1 MAKKRK
7 ELIEGLTFD
16 DLLLKPARSKVLPK
30 EATLTTFLTKT
41 IKLNIPIVSAA
52 MDTVTE
58 YKMAIEL
65 AKLGGIGVIHRNLSI
80 EEQAFNVSKVKH
92 HLNGLIEKPICVF
105 ENDSIQSILDKIEDK
120 NLILNK
126 SVSKLIKDAIIVEP
140 LEKLNIVDE
149 DMDDNRILECAVE
162 GSAEFVITRDNHL
175 LKLKE
180 FREIKIITPDEFL
193 RIYLKD

>member
-1 MAKKRK
+1 MRVVLDTNVLVSGTFWRGASSKILEMADKRLLEMVLSK
-7 ELIEGLTFD
+7 ELIE
-16 DLLLKPARSKVLPK
+16 
-30 EATLTTFLTKT
+30 
-41 IKLNIPIVSAA
+41 
-52 MDTVTE
+52 E
-58 YKMAIEL
+58 YYQ
-65 AKLGGIGVIHRNLSI
+65 VISR
-80 EEQAFNVSKVKH
+80 EE
-92 HLNGLIEKPICVF
+92 IM
-105 ENDSIQSILDKIEDK
+105 DKIEDK